1 MPSSC
6 CSSFT
11 SSFPIRMS
19 FISFSCLVAW
29 VRTSNTMMNKSGE
42 NGHPCL
48 VLDFRGGM
56 LLIQTQ
62 VFSPD
67 AQQNQSTGTGLW

>member
-1 MPSSC
+1 MPSSY

-29 VRTSNTMMNKSGE
+29 VRTSNTMLNKNGE
-42 NGHPCL
+42 NGDRTHPYL
-48 VLDFRGGM
+48 
-56 LLIQTQ
+56 T
-62 VFSPD
+62 PD
-67 AQQNQSTGTGLW
+67 LSFKVSTFI